1 MRPAQGEAGLQY
13 PTPTLLTSISLP
25 SGSLLLR
32 RNIVTSTLT
41 GHWRSLLW
49 IALLTCLSLASLLTN
64 LVDFGSHFL
73 KLSFYPENYFQLSFL
88 MVDNVLLSYHP

>member
-25 SGSLLLR
+25 TGSLLLR
-32 RNIVTSTLT
+32 RNVVTSTLT

-88 MVDNVLLSYHP
+88 MVNNVLLSYHP

>member
-1 MRPAQGEAGLQY
+1 MRPAEGEAGLQY

-25 SGSLLLR
+25 SGSLLLH
-32 RNIVTSTLT
+32 RNVVTSTLT

-49 IALLTCLSLASLLTN
+49 IALLTCLSLTSLLTN
-64 LVDFGSHFL
+64 LVDFGSHCL
-73 KLSFYPENYFQLSFL
+73 KLSSYPENYFQLSFL